1 MEENKA
7 SCEREGEEFDLR
19 KELIRFLHV
28 KVAAPANKGLHR
40 RNEYS
45 RIFDSENQPSE
56 GYEELGDN
64 PRKEDAD
71 TPSRSKEPL
80 NERKL
85 FSEAMNDEQ
94 QAVDQAP

>member
-1 MEENKA
+1 MKENKA
-7 SCEREGEEFDLR
+7 SREREGEEFNLR
-19 KELIRFLHV
+19 KELICLFPV
-28 KVAAPANKGLHR
+28 KVATPANKGLHR

-45 RIFDSENQPSE
+45 RVLDSENQPSE
-56 GYEELGDN
+56 EYEELGDN
-64 PRKEDAD
+64 PRKKDAD

-80 NERKL
+80 NERYL